1 MSDEEDSDEM
11 SDEKNRSGE
20 QLNDACDY
28 GDFPSVRSLVS
39 SGASVDYQ
47 DKYGD
52 TPAMCCCSRGHSDIL
67 QFLLE
72 QGANA
77 DLADKY
83 GSTPL
88 IYAAAYN
95 KYECAAV
102 LVRYGVVLDAITTT
116 YGRTVLWYAS
126 FCGNLPMVQLLVQG
140 GADIERAD
148 NDGSTPIAIARQRGH
163 TAVVAYLGIELN
175 WRRRRNY
182 ATVLNSL
189 KGAPTTS
196 KTVRALQCY
205 DVARVIGS
213 YL

>member
-1 MSDEEDSDEM
+1 MD
-11 SDEKNRSGE
+11 KGG
-20 QLNDACDY
+20 QLKIACDT
-28 GDFPSVRSLVS
+28 GNLPSVRSLVS

-47 DKYGD
+47 GEDIFGG
-52 TPAMCCCSRGHSDIL
+52 TPAIYCCYKGHSEIL

-77 DLADKY
+77 ELADIK

-88 IYAAAYN
+88 IYAARYN

-102 LVRYGVVLDAITTT
+102 LVRHGVVLDAINT
-116 YGRTVLWYAS
+116 YGCTALYYAS
-126 FCGNLPMVQLLVQG
+126 RGGYLSIVQLLVQS
-140 GADIERAD
+140 GADIDRAD
-148 NDGSTPIAIARQRGH
+148 NDGQTPIVVARKNNR
-163 TAVVAYLGIELN
+163 TAVVTYLTIEGK
-175 WRRRRNY
+175 WQRRRNY

-189 KGAPTTS
+189 KGAPTKS
-196 KTVRALQCY
+196 NMMRAFQCY